1 MRIPCPKGLGQES
14 CKYSFLPSG
23 DWLDLGGLFGGL
35 DDDWTLFGLEILSS
49 KSVLS

>member
-1 MRIPCPKGLGQES
+1 MGFLVLQGQVKKVVS
-14 CKYSFLPSG
+14 SFLPSG